1 MPPEFAPPTPLRAY
15 SGSRGA
21 GKVHPWEETLR
32 FRVQVGDV
40 VDMGGVSKVGIFGVG
55 GFPQKWFSYLGK
67 PLG

>member
-15 SGSRGA
+15 SGSRGV

-55 GFPQKWFSYLGK
+55 GFQKET
-67 PLG
+67 